1 MVSAPGKTKGK
12 HMKTNLK
19 TIALVVMAGL
29 SFAAFAAKKADMPKW
44 TKASAAVTAPADAE
58 GAQKK
63 RPARKCRAK
72 KAPKG
77 EPVMVTG
84 MTDSAE

>member
-12 HMKTNLK
+12 QMKTNSK
-19 TIALVVMAGL
+19 TIALVTMAGL
-29 SFAAFAAKKADMPKW
+29 SFASFAAEKPDIPKR
-44 TKASAAVTAPADAE
+44 TKAPATVTTPADAS
-58 GAQKK
+58 GTQKK

-72 KAPKG
+72 KVPRG

-84 MTDSAE
+84 MIDSAE